1 MGIDDLQAEL
11 IKEGCEELSEMP
23 TSLCRK
29 IWQTKQWPREWLHSL
44 VVALLK
50 EGNSQKSENYQTI
63 CLICQVSKVML
74 KVLQRL
80 PTAAAD
86 EILAEEEAVGES
98 FSTTVGVRQ
107 GCTLFTFTFHDLTI
121 SSQC

>member
-1 MGIDDLQAEL
+1 
-11 IKEGCEELSEMP
+11 MP

-29 IWQTKQWPREWLHSL
+29 IWQTKQWPREWLQSL

-86 EILAEEEAVGES
+86 EILAEEEAVG
-98 FSTTVGVRQ
+98 VI
-107 GCTLFTFTFHDLTI
+107 FHNGWCPPGLYAFHLYLSRPDNKQSVLK
-121 SSQC
+121 